1 MQAKSI
7 AKRSTVTIK
16 LGEQVSQYERAR
28 PGDFVIVV
36 RGGRVFFYRG
46 ASKMA
51 SAIGGVSKQKIQD
64 FQTSLGD
71 SVL

>member
-36 RGGRVFFYRG
+36 RGGRVFFTAAPAKWRRRS
-46 ASKMA
+46 AA
-51 SAIGGVSKQKIQD
+51 SANRKYKIFKQ
-64 FQTSLGD
+64 
-71 SVL
+71 V